1 VRAATRK
8 LALPI
13 SSVGTAN
20 TTESCLLLAILVVF
34 VPVAVEDAWPS
45 APRPGVTRSSP
56 TFPCASGSCGPRVTI
71 PWPRRF
77 LFARR
82 PEVARGVLD
91 VALRAIFAWYRVRGR
106 EVGVLDGKRG
116 AITVIQRAGSAA
128 NLNIHFH
135 SLVLDGVF
143 ARDEKTGVPHFHGV
157 RPPTQEEIKDLVA
170 TVAHRAE
177 RWLGKQGFGVDQEDV
192 PVEEDPDD
200 AQVLLIAASMEGR
213 SALRGRRTRRKGVSR
228 NPEGL
233 PHRCA
238 AFEGYNLHADTQVP
252 ARDRPG
258 LERLCRYILRPPL
271 AKTRIE
277 ETAEGEIRLTL
288 KRPWADGTA
297 EMLFT
302 KQEFLE
308 RLCALVPP
316 PRSNSILYHG
326 VLAGH
331 AAMRSSGPVRDHPQD
346 PCPPP
351 AYPF

>member
-1 VRAATRK
+1 MAERAATWCDQVI
-8 LALPI
+8 PY
-13 SSVGTAN
+13 
-20 TTESCLLLAILVVF
+20 
-34 VPVAVEDAWPS
+34 VPVRQWVLRTACHHPLAASLSVRSPARGGSRS
-45 APRPGVTRSSP
+45 AT
-56 TFPCASGSCGPRVTI
+56 
-71 PWPRRF
+71 
-77 LFARR
+77 
-82 PEVARGVLD
+82 RGVLD

-106 EVGVLDGKRG
+106 EVGVLDGKCG